1 MDTTYAVTG
10 MSCGHCA
17 MAITE
22 EVSAIAGVTAVQV
35 SHEDGTMRIESDRD
49 IDFAQIVAAVTEA
62 GDYVVV
68 ED

>member
-1 MDTTYAVTG
+1 METEYTVTG
-10 MSCGHCA
+10 MTCGHCA
-17 MAITE
+17 MSIIE
-22 EVSAIAGVTAVQV
+22 EVSEIEGVTTVQV

-49 IDFAQIVAAVTEA
+49 IDFAQIVAAVAEA